1 MKKGAVAAGHIETAR
16 TAANILRDGGN
27 AFDAAVAAHMTAC
40 VVEPVL
46 SSFAGG
52 GFLLAKEAEGRE
64 LLYDFFVQTPHQKKD
79 PKELD
84 FFPISA
90 NFGTTDQ
97 VFHIG
102 PGSVAVPGTVKGLFE
117 IHSDLCSLP
126 FAKLAEPAIALAR
139 SGVLMNAF
147 QAGAFDIV
155 NPIYRSNKVAEDIYR
170 SHNVPGKLIREG
182 ERLVQP
188 ELANF
193 MEQLSDKGPDLFYN
207 GDVARRIASV
217 SNHRG
222 GLLTMKDLEK
232 YRVIRRKPLKF
243 NYRNSSVSINP
254 PPSSGGLLIG
264 LALKLLEAEEKL
276 PLFGTADYCELMAGV
291 QKLTQDARVKLEVE
305 FTDDVNGESILH
317 GRFID
322 MYREQ
327 VKGRR
332 KANRGTTQISII
344 DSFGNMASL
353 TTSNGSGSGVMIPGT
368 GVMLN
373 NMLGEED
380 LNKPDF
386 FQWEPNRRI
395 SSMMAPAIAE
405 RSDGVKMVLGSG
417 GSNRIRTAIS
427 QVLVHFLD
435 YKMEVEEAVR
445 APRIHLENGFL
456 NIEEG
461 FREDAYELLRNKYPE
476 MSIWSEPSLF
486 FGGTHACISGPD
498 GFSCSGDLRRGGR
511 SVVLLRV

>member
-1 MKKGAVAAGHIETAR
+1 
-16 TAANILRDGGN
+16 
-27 AFDAAVAAHMTAC
+27 
-40 VVEPVL
+40 
-46 SSFAGG
+46 
-52 GFLLAKEAEGRE
+52 
-64 LLYDFFVQTPHQKKD
+64 
-79 PKELD
+79 
-84 FFPISA
+84 
-90 NFGTTDQ
+90 
-97 VFHIG
+97 
-102 PGSVAVPGTVKGLFE
+102 
-117 IHSDLCSLP
+117 
-126 FAKLAEPAIALAR
+126 
-139 SGVLMNAF
+139 
-147 QAGAFDIV
+147 
-155 NPIYRSNKVAEDIYR
+155 
-170 SHNVPGKLIREG
+170 
-182 ERLVQP
+182 
-188 ELANF
+188 
-193 MEQLSDKGPDLFYN
+193 
-207 GDVARRIASV
+207 
-217 SNHRG
+217 
-222 GLLTMKDLEK
+222 MKDLEK

-405 RSDGVKMVLGSG
+405 RSDGVNIVLGSG

-486 FGGTHACISGPD
+486 FGGTHACITGPD

-511 SVVLLRV
+511 SVVL

>member
-1 MKKGAVAAGHIETAR
+1 
-16 TAANILRDGGN
+16 
-27 AFDAAVAAHMTAC
+27 
-40 VVEPVL
+40 VE
-46 SSFAGG
+46 
-52 GFLLAKEAEGRE
+52 
-64 LLYDFFVQTPHQKKD
+64 
-79 PKELD
+79 
-84 FFPISA
+84 
-90 NFGTTDQ
+90 
-97 VFHIG
+97 
-102 PGSVAVPGTVKGLFE
+102 
-117 IHSDLCSLP
+117 
-126 FAKLAEPAIALAR
+126 
-139 SGVLMNAF
+139 
-147 QAGAFDIV
+147 
-155 NPIYRSNKVAEDIYR
+155 PIYRSSRLAEEIYR
-170 SHNVPGKLIREG
+170 SREVEESLIREG

-193 MEQLSDKGPDLFYN
+193 MELLSERGPELFYR
-207 GDVARRIASV
+207 GEIAERIASV
-217 SNHRG
+217 SNHQG
-222 GLLTMKDLEK
+222 GLLTLKDLEK

-243 NYRNSSVSINP
+243 NYRDSTVSINP

-264 LALKLLEAEEKL
+264 LALKILEAEEKL
-276 PLFGTADYCELMAGV
+276 PLFGTADYCQLMAGV
-291 QKLTQDARVKLEVE
+291 QKLTQDARVKLEVK
-305 FTDDVNGESILH
+305 FTDEVNGETILH

-332 KANRGTTQISII
+332 KAGQGTTQISII
-344 DSFGNMASL
+344 DAMGNMASL

-435 YKMEVEEAVR
+435 YKMELEEAVK
-445 APRIHLENGFL
+445 APRIHLENGYL
-456 NIEEG
+456 NIESG
-461 FREDAYELLRNKYPE
+461 FHESAYELLGKEYPE
-476 MSIWSEPSLF
+476 MSIWTEPSLF
-486 FGGTHACISGPD
+486 FGGTHACTTGPD
-498 GFSCSGDLRRGGR
+498 EFSCTGDQRRGGR
-511 SVVLLRV
+511 SVVL